1 MYLRLNINAVLLYC
15 LVLFL
20 LRDDDIY
27 QSIVIMMEFVMIEH
41 FNTEL

>member
-1 MYLRLNINAVLLYC
+1 MYLRLNVNAVLLYC

-20 LRDDDIY
+20 LRDGDIY
-27 QSIVIMMEFVMIEH
+27 QCIAIMIAFVMIEH